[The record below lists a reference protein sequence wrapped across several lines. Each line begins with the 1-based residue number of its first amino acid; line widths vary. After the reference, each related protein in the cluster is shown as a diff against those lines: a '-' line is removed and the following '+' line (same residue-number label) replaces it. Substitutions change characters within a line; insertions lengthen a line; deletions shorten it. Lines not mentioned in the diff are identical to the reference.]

1 MAVLRAPE
9 AWRSRIPAIWRY
21 VQSRPMAL
29 HSVLLGALLVI
40 FLFATAQTQAYA
52 GGVRRDA
59 FTLRGA
65 IPTPVLRYTPPAGAQ
80 TPVVAVLAHGYAAS
94 KEIMSSFAT
103 DLAKQGVT
111 VYTFDFPGHGASPAE
126 YGGAHHSGVVDQLVS
141 ALSEVVDYAMAHA
154 PPHAKLVLLGY
165 SLGTI
170 AVGEYALR
178 HPTMTRLQATVLVAG
193 ILNDRPSLTIPR
205 NLLVLT
211 GQFDL
216 PGINDIARDSIASAC
231 DTAATAIRGA
241 VYSCQTHTSDQRKRV
256 ILPGLDHISIVTAA
270 STHDTVIQWLSA
282 TVDPRIGRA
291 PVNADVRLH
300 WMLAG
305 FIAAL
310 LAIGPLIKLLA
321 LTLRLRPAQHGAPL
335 ASVAASDLPPVAPA
349 VLGFGALAGALGVA
363 LLALRVY
370 LPSSFWAADPFPFTL
385 LRQQV
390 SADAAIFFVLAGV
403 LLGVA
408 LWWPPR
414 LRASLTLPPR
424 REALAQGLIA
434 LAVTVFLMV
443 TLGALST
450 YAWESLALDPQR
462 LWRGVV
468 YTILLWPFFFALR
481 SLLRAMA
488 PQFKRPA
495 LADLGAS
502 VLILLALVGAIL
514 MNFGRLSYL
523 GILLPVFAII
533 VLLLVGASAW
543 ARRTLAHPVALMA
556 TLDALLLA
564 WTLAAT
570 LPLVA

>member
-1 MAVLRAPE
+1 MALVRAPV
-9 AWRSRIPAIWRY
+9 AWGNGMLATWNRVRARPA
-21 VQSRPMAL
+21 AL
-29 HSVLLGALLVI
+29 HGALLAALLLI

-52 GGVRRDA
+52 GAVRRDA
-59 FTLRGA
+59 FTLGGA
-65 IPTPVLRYTPPAGAQ
+65 IPTPVLRYTPPASAQ
-80 TPVVAVLAHGYAAS
+80 TPVVAVLAHGYSAS

-111 VYTFDFPGHGASPAE
+111 VYTFDFPGHGASPTV
-126 YGGAHHSGVVDQLVS
+126 YGGPNHSGVVDQLVG

-178 HPTMTRLQATVLVAG
+178 HPTMASLQATVLVAG
-193 ILNDRPSLTIPR
+193 ILKDKPNLTAPR
-205 NLLVLT
+205 NLLVLS
-211 GQFDL
+211 GQYDL

-231 DTAATAIRGA
+231 GATANAIRGA
-241 VYSCQTHTSDQRKRV
+241 IYTCQTHTTDQRKRV

-270 STHDTVIQWLSA
+270 STHNTVIQWLGA
-282 TVDPRIGRA
+282 TVDPRIGSA

-310 LAIGPLIKLLA
+310 LAIGPLIQLLA
-321 LTLRLRPAQHGAPL
+321 LATRLRPAQRRESL
-335 ASVAASDLPPVAPA
+335 ATAPA
-349 VLGFGALAGALGVA
+349 DDSSAMAPALLGFGALAGALMVA
-363 LLALRVY
+363 LLGLRAY
-370 LPSSFWAADPFPFTL
+370 LPSSFWAADPFPFTF

-390 SADAAIFFVLAGV
+390 SADVAIFFVLAGA
-403 LLGVA
+403 LLGAV
-408 LWWPPR
+408 LWWTPR
-414 LRASLTLPPR
+414 LRGAVTLPPW
-424 REALAQGLIA
+424 REGLAQGLIA
-434 LAVTVFLMV
+434 LAVTVFLMLTV
-443 TLGALST
+443 GALST

-468 YTILLWPFFFALR
+468 YAILLWPFFFALR

-488 PQFKRPA
+488 PRFRRPA
-495 LADLGAS
+495 LADLSAS
-502 VLILLALVGAIL
+502 LLILLALVGAIL

-543 ARRTLAHPVALMA
+543 MRRTVAHPVALMA
-556 TLDALLLA
+556 TLEALLLA